1 MKKTVLLTLFSLLVS
16 TIGVWG
22 ATCVYD
28 TYSSEFQLTRSS
40 TKAIEIDPG
49 YEYTVTFTGK
59 ISSKATYDF
68 EIQSYNPNH
77 SILSDGWEKLASQ
90 NLTTSSVDYTLS
102 FTYDSKYTKLR
113 LKNCATTG
121 TKTMTISNLVFTKNT
136 SIDIKQNSSDLGSIL
151 VGYTKTVSSV
161 ITINYTAPKSDI
173 VIKAE
178 SDNGT
183 VSLSPTGIDGCTKGS
198 ASLNLTY
205 TPTTIGFVNVKV
217 TLSGGATGT
226 YNFTG
231 SSTLDAPELSCPES
245 SIGYK
250 SATLEWNKVDGATG
264 YSIYNNGVL
273 FKGNID
279 KNQTSITFNDL
290 SLHTTYNFT
299 ITSMYGEIGSEPSN
313 SVEVKT
319 KDLAPTTLTVTPSYS
334 HADISWTKVND
345 ATKYILTSDKGLSK
359 EFSASDELKY
369 TDAGLISGA
378 SYTYTVT
385 AYLDNEA
392 TAQPTSQTVTI
403 LGGGCANPNFTT
415 IDDKTYTIECGTSY
429 KFTDAIKLFNFES
442 TEITISYNVERT
454 SSYLDPGFRVQA
466 SVDGSSNWQY
476 ITDEES
482 TSEGTLKAS
491 IKQSDGYKYIRIG
504 ALHILGAKVEISNI
518 SQAPYFAVPETFD
531 MGNVVNNVSVTK
543 NIEIPF
549 SANAAEVSLIDGDD
563 SQYFTVTSQNIG
575 ATTDVCAYGTA
586 TIPVTINSTKAGE
599 NIAYIKVGNKQIKV
613 TATVTLPVPIATATP
628 DYHFVTLNW
637 NKIDGADGYKIT
649 GTDGTDKEVDAN
661 TTSLVC
667 DKLNLDTDYTY
678 YVKAIKGDVYT
689 DACEV
694 KTTTKDLKA
703 STSFIVSNESYTS
716 VDATWNAI
724 EDATGYYIVS
734 TDGTFEV
741 KFDGATTSA
750 KLIGLNTN
758 KTYAFNVYGIYH
770 YGEEDEEISN
780 NYTTSNEI
788 TTLTSLCEEQ
798 TFDNI
803 TLSNENWSSPVQ
815 VDRYKANVSFQYSVT
830 ATLDITY
837 TAQESAD
844 GNSWEQCW
852 SKTGRSGNAE
862 FTLKENSKFIR
873 FKRSNGASICLTT
886 PTISNITALQ
896 AIYLSP
902 QVTELDLG
910 NVVKGETATGI
921 VNVDFSAMAGDVTVK
936 DNDPSFTVSP
946 NKVGAY
952 GEDGCAYGT
961 EAVTVTFNASKF
973 GLNEATV
980 TIGDYNVAV
989 KAMVT
994 LPVPEPTIENV
1005 SYTSVV
1011 LGWDKIDGADGYTI
1025 AYGDSVKTISQS
1037 DFTGTYTVPDLE
1049 LGTEYTFTVKAFS
1062 GEVFT
1067 DPASV
1072 TATTLDLP
1080 VTTSFILSDI
1090 SYTSMTAT
1098 WNVVEN
1104 ATGYAIKNETTGII
1118 TYIEEVSKTS
1128 TVLVGLLPGTEYTF
1142 TIFATYDS
1150 HLATQGISATAAT
1163 EVSKCAPEIFEDVR
1177 LGEDC
1182 GILEPCAWDW
1192 NVKEKI
1198 IETTLNDP
1206 TLNFS
1211 YSVAT
1216 GSTKKES
1223 IYAPDVAIYEFNET
1237 TKEWDLHTNIERA
1250 RTGTQTI
1257 KATTRTVRKF
1267 KITFDGNF
1275 YCDLKGISVMQGMYF
1290 EPKDTK
1296 VEFGTCTIG
1305 STPTS
1310 NFRADFSAMSA
1321 NVVNAEGSPFTP
1333 SKSIMGATEENYCAS
1348 GEDINVISANTV
1360 LEPGEYTST
1369 MTVGSNIINLSMT
1382 VAPLPA
1388 PVDFYANPGSITT
1401 SLNWKMVEN
1410 ATGYRIRY
1418 KVSESTDTPQTVDVP
1433 STETSVTL
1441 YDLIPNTL
1449 YDFTITALY
1458 NNIENTT
1465 TSTKATTLPLPG
1477 PSNFKVSEELTHSAK
1492 FTWDTV
1498 DGATGYMLAW
1508 TKEGTDDQGNIVIDN
1523 PLATEQ
1529 VLDNLKYSGDYT
1541 VTIYSMY
1548 GTALQGATVLT
1559 ANLHCQVT
1567 VKYDGEYID
1576 CQTHTIDFVSGTKYD
1591 DNTYKSGAKINFK
1604 SSLKQDCIG
1613 EPIFD
1618 YITVECDGK
1627 TTTYTSAELTS
1638 FEILGETTITT
1649 FYADNSGVVE
1659 INGKKYETIAEAV
1672 QDASEGELVLLK
1684 DAEDQDLIVNVSDK
1698 VQFNGNG
1705 YKIKNIHIEE
1715 NGDLELTGNLTAVNF
1730 GLAAG
1735 IGASGQYEENGGK
1748 LTIIGR
1754 AYIDKTMDPSG
1765 MTNEN
1770 KWYGISFPFPVS
1782 SLEVFALVNGNE
1794 KTLTYYTD
1802 YVFASFDGIKRASSG
1817 KGFTMMTIGGA
1828 TLEIG
1833 KFYMFATTTKI
1844 NTFRFYKKEGSSLV
1858 NPSNILDLYEYPSS
1872 SAKNAG
1878 WNNIGNSQLYHVGVE
1893 SESSFA
1899 QVYINGEN
1907 KYLTVDLSE
1916 TTLGVT
1922 SPMFIQQGEGMSPIA
1937 TLSRKNEGTLRSA
1950 EIKQQNTY
1958 KVQIFK
1964 QGESMASDQLFI
1976 RTVNDRANQY
1986 TIGHDLMKFEVSS
1999 AHSQIYTKAF
2009 DMNLSVYEAA
2019 LNNHTTDVPLYLF
2032 APSNGNYKLS
2042 IGNDIPEGAVIY
2054 LTKDGTPIHNFSDNN
2069 EFALALSKGTNTSYA
2084 IRIYEENVPVIT
2096 TDEAVNDNLNI
2107 YVENGNILVI
2117 SNMKAGQQYS
2127 VGDMLRTLI
2136 TNVSNGETIR
2146 MHIAEKGIYWVNIE
2160 NTSVKVEI
2168 TK

>member
-16 TIGVWG
+16 TMSVWG
-22 ATCVYD
+22 YD
-28 TYSSEFQLTRSS
+28 TEVISDEITIPKSGGVTFDLGGTFHVTKVSLEVMSKSTLVINKLTIKTNNNTTIYDDFPPSGDWS
-40 TKAIEIDPG
+40 GKSKEID
-49 YEYTVTFTGK
+49 EEVTSLTFTN
-59 ISSKATYDF
+59 KANTDRYYRNIKF
-68 EIQSYNPNH
+68 AINN
-77 SILSDGWEKLASQ
+77 
-90 NLTTSSVDYTLS
+90 SV
-102 FTYDSKYTKLR
+102 
-113 LKNCATTG
+113 
-121 TKTMTISNLVFTKNT
+121 LVF
-136 SIDIKQNSSDLGSIL
+136 GS
-151 VGYTKTVSSV
+151 V
-161 ITINYTAPKSDI
+161 A
-173 VIKAE
+173 
-178 SDNGT
+178 
-183 VSLSPTGIDGCTKGS
+183 
-198 ASLNLTY
+198 
-205 TPTTIGFVNVKV
+205 
-217 TLSGGATGT
+217 
-226 YNFTG
+226 TG
-231 SSTLDAPELSCPES
+231 SSKSETFNVFATSTPNLSCPEGFSASVGAATKYCYPVTITFTPTAIKDYSGDIKMNGKVVATVSGSGSLDAPTLSCPKS

-313 SVEVKT
+313 SVKVET

-345 ATKYILTSDKGLSK
+345 ATKYILTSDKELSK

-369 TDAGLISGA
+369 TDTGLISGE

-385 AYLDNEA
+385 AYLGSEA
-392 TAQPTSQTVTI
+392 TAQPTSQPVTI
-403 LGGGCANPNFTT
+403 LGGGCGNPTFKVIANDTSVSGNKSKGNYNYTSPIPLLEFNSNSTT
-415 IDDKTYTIECGTSY
+415 FSFNYSIEQ
-429 KFTDAIKLFNFES
+429 
-442 TEITISYNVERT
+442 
-454 SSYLDPGFRVQA
+454 GFL
-466 SVDGSSNWQY
+466 GSSAFVVEASSNNSNWKE
-476 ITDEES
+476 I
-482 TSEGTLKAS
+482 
-491 IKQSDGYKYIRIG
+491 
-504 ALHILGAKVEISNI
+504 AKVEKSSGTMTANVSYYDENKNHYKYVRIGVCNPTYGNTASLTNI
-518 SQAPYFAVPETFD
+518 SQAPYFAVPEIFD
-531 MGNVVNNVSVTK
+531 MGNVVNNVSTTK

-549 SANAAEVSLIDGDD
+549 SANAAEVSLINGDD

-575 ATTDVCAYGTA
+575 ATTDACASGKA
-586 TIPVTINSTKAGE
+586 TIPVTIKSTKAGL
-599 NIAYIKVGNKQIKV
+599 NTAYIKVGNKQIKV
-613 TATVTLPVPIATATP
+613 TATVTIPVPVVTATP

-788 TTLTSLCEEQ
+788 TTLTPLCDPQ

-844 GNSWEQCW
+844 GISWEQCW

-910 NVVKGETATGI
+910 NVVNGETATGTI
-921 VNVDFSAMAGDVTVK
+921 DVDFSAMAGDVTVK
-936 DNDPSFTVSP
+936 DNNPSFSVSP

-952 GEDGCAYGT
+952 GEDGCAHST

-1011 LGWDKIDGADGYTI
+1011 LGWDKIDGADGYTV

-1072 TATTLDLP
+1072 TATTLDLLT
-1080 VTTSFILSDI
+1080 TTSFILSDI

-1118 TYIEEVSKTS
+1118 TYIEGGLKTS

-1150 HLATQGISATAAT
+1150 HLASQGISATAAT

-1182 GILEPCAWDW
+1182 GMLEPCAWDW

-1216 GSTKKES
+1216 GSTKKGTM
-1223 IYAPDVAIYEFNET
+1223 YAPDVAIYEFNET

-1267 KITFDGNF
+1267 KITFNGNF

-1305 STPTS
+1305 STPTKE
-1310 NFRADFSAMSA
+1310 FRADFSAMSA

-1401 SLNWKMVEN
+1401 SLNWKTVEN

-1449 YDFTITALY
+1449 YEFTITALY

-1477 PSNFKVSEELTHSAK
+1477 PSNFKVSEESTHSAK

-1548 GTALQGATVLT
+1548 GTALQSATVLT

-1604 SSLKQDCIG
+1604 SSLKQDCVG
-1613 EPIFD
+1613 EPVFD
-1618 YITVECDGK
+1618 HITVECNGE
-1627 TTTYTSAELTS
+1627 TTTYTSAELLS
-1638 FEILGETTITT
+1638 FVIEGETTITT

-1659 INGKKYETIAEAV
+1659 INGKKYETIADAV

-1715 NGDLELTGNLTAVNF
+1715 NGDLELTGDLTAVNF

-1748 LTIIGR
+1748 LTITGR

-1765 MTNEN
+1765 FGSDK
-1770 KWYGISFPFPVS
+1770 KWYSFAVPFPVS
-1782 SLEVFALVNGNE
+1782 VSEIYHVVNGEETHMPYDATFIINE
-1794 KTLTYYTD
+1794 Y
-1802 YVFASFDGIKRASSG
+1802 DGNKRAAG
-1817 KGFTMMTIGGA
+1817 KQGWGDVANGSVLETGKSYMIGTDFNGPNV
-1828 TLEIG
+1828 
-1833 KFYMFATTTKI
+1833 Y
-1844 NTFRFYKKEGSSLV
+1844 RFYKTIDGALV
-1858 NPSNILDLYEYPSS
+1858 TEDNTIPLYEYASQK
-1872 SAKNAG
+1872 ATDAG
-1878 WNNIGNSQLYHVGVE
+1878 WNCIGNSELFHANIGIE
-1893 SESSFA
+1893 STENIFA
-1899 QVYINGEN
+1899 QVFINGESR
-1907 KYLTVDLSE
+1907 YLTIDLAS
-1916 TTLGVT
+1916 TAFTVS
-1922 SPMFIQQGEGMSPIA
+1922 SPLFVQYGEGMSNTAIVER
-1937 TLSRKNEGTLRSA
+1937 SSYGELRST
-1950 EIKQQNTY
+1950 EIEETPTY
-1958 KVQIFK
+1958 SVRLAQAGSSTFADQMFVKAS
-1964 QGESMASDQLFI
+1964 ESAPN
-1976 RTVNDRANQY
+1976 VY
-1986 TIGHDLMKFEVSS
+1986 TIGKDLVKMEVST
-1999 AHSQIYTKAF
+1999 AYPQIYTKAF
-2009 DMNLSVYEAA
+2009 NSNLSVFEAPYINKVA
-2019 LNNHTTDVPLYLF
+2019 DIPLSLYAPKADNYILSLDNRNFDGNELYL
-2032 APSNGNYKLS
+2032 L
-2042 IGNDIPEGAVIY
+2042 
-2054 LTKDGTPIHNFSDNN
+2054 KDGTPIHNFNDG
-2069 EFALALSKGTNTSYA
+2069 EFAEIALAKGTTSIYSLRIMAGNSDVTTSANGKEGDNQFTVYVKDGNKIIIDQLASGKPYTIGNTINA
-2084 IRIYEENVPVIT
+2084 
-2096 TDEAVNDNLNI
+2096 
-2107 YVENGNILVI
+2107 
-2117 SNMKAGQQYS
+2117 
-2127 VGDMLRTLI
+2127 I
-2136 TNVSNGETIR
+2136 TNGISNGESIEFQA
-2146 MHIAEKGIYWVNIE
+2146 IQKGTYWVE
-2160 NTSVKVEI
+2160 SEGKSVKIEI
-2168 TK
+2168 LR